1 MDDLRLGDLVQM
13 RKTHPCGSDRWT
25 IIRVG
30 ADLKI
35 KCTGCGRIVMMDRAE
50 FVKRMKKC
58 IAHAEDGE
66 SVPGALQAS
75 GKEEKPHG

>member
-30 ADLKI
+30 ADIKI
-35 KCTGCGRIVMMDRAE
+35 KCAGCGRIVMMDRAE

-58 IAHAEDGE
+58 IAHAPDAQPSGSTDG
-66 SVPGALQAS
+66 GF
-75 GKEEKPHG
+75 